1 MKIQGSRMIGLG
13 KIIFIFITL
22 FTLCSYRTISA
33 AEHEGILIDNTN
45 RQLVAPEGLSYKWY
59 LNGMLIVGKE
69 RKIKVK
75 KSGNYR
81 VEITD
86 ENGDKTSETIDIIVK
101 SDGIRKIYIIGDSTV
116 QTYNETYYP
125 MTGWGQ
131 VLQLFFDE
139 SKIKVENKAIGGRSS
154 RSFYEEGRWNNVVTL
169 LDSSDYVFIQF
180 GHNDRDWSKPE
191 RYTDTAAYK
200 EYLRIYVNE
209 TRVKG
214 ATPVLVSPMIMNAW
228 EGSTLRN
235 VFTEGENNYRGAM
248 LEVAEEL
255 NALFVDLNMKS
266 YNLVKELGAEY
277 AAMFLHMGLEPGEYP
292 NYPDGSTDVGTHY
305 QEMGALEM
313 AKLIIEGLTELE
325 EDSTI
330 SYLTGAFTPTTNVST
345 ALYYPGTGLVTKPGT
360 YPIGS
365 HITLKTRLAYY
376 NAFDHWEDTLG
387 NILSSSN
394 LLILTLEDSNY
405 FYKAFVNDCNGE
417 TGGEANLDNCYLCS
431 GGSTAF
437 PPCEV
442 IFESEEACSFTG
454 SKSFSY
460 VGPVRRRVVNT
471 ISAENSP
478 SIEYSI
484 EATVA
489 GTYDFVFIYLSKIS
503 GEQLN
508 ISVNGVEKLSAIDLV
523 QAEEWSELRFQL
535 ELDEGNNKI
544 LINSLTTE
552 VGIQFDFLAAYS
564 TNLSEGECIVSE
576 ISDKKLTGVNIYPN
590 PFSGTI
596 TVQIDGRF
604 EYRIYN
610 SSGIVVLNGAAENSC
625 NIGAGLP
632 NGIYILQT
640 IGDFTNTTQL
650 IQKY

>member
-1 MKIQGSRMIGLG
+1 MIRSG

-22 FTLCSYRTISA
+22 FTLCTYRTTSA
-33 AEHEGILIDNTN
+33 AEPEGILIDNPN
-45 RQLVAPEGLSYKWY
+45 RQLVAPEGSSYRWY
-59 LNGMLIVGKE
+59 LNGKLIVGKE

-75 KSGNYR
+75 RSGNYR

-116 QTYNETYYP
+116 QTYKESYYP

-139 SKIKVENKAIGGRSS
+139 SKIKIENKAIGGRSS
-154 RSFYEEGRWNNVVTL
+154 RSFWEEGRWDDVVTL

-209 TRVKG
+209 TREKG

-266 YNLVKELGAEY
+266 YDLVKELGAEY

-305 QEMGALEM
+305 QEMGALNM
-313 AKLIIEGLTELE
+313 ARLIIEGITELA
-325 EDSTI
+325 EDSTMA
-330 SYLTGAFTPTTNVST
+330 YLIDAFTPTTSVATSLSIPE
-345 ALYYPGTGLVTKPGT
+345 AGLITKPGT
-360 YPIGS
+360 YPVGS
-365 HITLKTRLAYY
+365 HITLKTRLPY
-376 NAFDHWEDTLG
+376 NFSFDHWEDTLT
-387 NILSSSN
+387 NRVSNSN
-394 LLILTLEDSNY
+394 LFMFNMEEDSNY
-405 FYKAFVNDCNGE
+405 YYKAIVKDCNGE
-417 TGGEANLDNCYLCS
+417 INGEANIDNCLLCS
-431 GGSTAF
+431 GGSTAY

-454 SKSFSY
+454 SKSLSY
-460 VGPVRRRVVNT
+460 VGPVRRTIVNT
-471 ISAENSP
+471 ITAEDSA

-484 EATVA
+484 EAAAA
-489 GTYDFVFIYLSKIS
+489 GTYDFVLIYLSKIS

-508 ISVNGVEKLSAIDLV
+508 ISVNGEEKISPIDLV
-523 QAEEWSELRFQL
+523 QAEEWSDLRFQL
-535 ELDEGNNKI
+535 ELNEGNNTI
-544 LINSLTTE
+544 LINSLATE

-564 TNLSEGECIVSE
+564 TNLSEGQCSTVSAAS
-576 ISDKKLTGVNIYPN
+576 IDDSGILVYPN
-590 PFSGTI
+590 PFSENV
-596 TVQIDGRF
+596 TVQAEGQF
-604 EYRIYN
+604 EYYIY
-610 SSGIVVLNGAAENSC
+610 SVTGATVLNGTVEHRC
-625 NIGAGLP
+625 DIGSELQRGMYILKIINNAGLHTQA
-632 NGIYILQT
+632 IY
-640 IGDFTNTTQL
+640 
-650 IQKY
+650 KH